1 MTASENPAPPPST
14 AAAGPAEQRDDLEH
28 WLSDLRTEVAENPSD
43 WIDTEPG
50 GAAPP
55 ARPSVAAPVV
65 SRPASVGRHRSPD

>member
-50 GAAPP
+50 GEAPAAHPP
-55 ARPSVAAPVV
+55 VAAPVV